1 MKKNILAAVAIAG
14 VAVLALAGCVNNT
27 SGDEASKSDTSN
39 IAVDEAAAALLP
51 EDIKKAGVL
60 KVGIDP
66 TYPPNEYKDDAGN
79 IVGWEV
85 ELFDA
90 AAAKLGMK
98 VEYTASKFDNIIP
111 GIEGGKYNLGL
122 SSFFDKVERQ
132 KVVDMVSYYTAGSQF
147 AARSGSD
154 ITPDNLCGL
163 SVAAQ
168 NGTAQYLEDVPGF
181 SKECTDAGKDAITL
195 LGYDTQDEATTAVVA
210 GKADAFVADS
220 PVVQYAVKQNSGE
233 LQLAGDIYGVYY
245 YAMPVEKGS
254 DVAKALQAAIQS
266 LIDDGTYGDILGAY
280 GVEAG
285 AVTKSEINAEK
296 TK

>member
-1 MKKNILAAVAIAG
+1 MKKKLLAAIAVAGIA
-14 VAVLALAGCVNNT
+14 ALALTGCVNNST
-27 SGDEASKSDTSN
+27 ESAESDSAASN
-39 IAVDEAAAALLP
+39 VAVDEAAAALLP
-51 EDIKKAGVL
+51 EDIKNSGVL

-90 AAAKLGMK
+90 VAAKLGMK

-147 AARSGSD
+147 AARKGSD
-154 ITPDNLCGL
+154 VTPDNLCGL

-168 NGTAQYLEDVPGF
+168 NGTAQYLEDVPAF
-181 SKECTDAGKDAITL
+181 SQACVDAGKDPINL

-233 LQLAGDIYGVYY
+233 LQLAGDIYGVYF
-245 YAMPVEKGS
+245 YAMPVAKGS
-254 DVAKALQAAIQS
+254 GLAPALQAAVQS
-266 LIDDGTYGDILGAY
+266 LIDDGTYGDILGAF

-285 AVTKSEINAEK
+285 AVAKSEINAEK

>member
-132 KVVDMVSYYTAGSQF
+132 KVVDMVSYYIAGSQF

-168 NGTAQYLEDVPGF
+168 NGTAQYLEDVPAF
-181 SKECTDAGKDAITL
+181 SQACVDAGKDPINL
-195 LGYDTQDEATTAVVA
+195 LGYDTQDEATTAVVS

-220 PVVQYAVKQNSGE
+220 PVVQFAVKQSGGE

-245 YAMPVEKGS
+245 YAMPVAKGS
-254 DVAKALQAAIQS
+254 GLAPALQAAVQS
-266 LIDDGTYGDILGAY
+266 LIDDGTYADILGAS

-285 AVTKSEINAEK
+285 AVAKSEINAEK